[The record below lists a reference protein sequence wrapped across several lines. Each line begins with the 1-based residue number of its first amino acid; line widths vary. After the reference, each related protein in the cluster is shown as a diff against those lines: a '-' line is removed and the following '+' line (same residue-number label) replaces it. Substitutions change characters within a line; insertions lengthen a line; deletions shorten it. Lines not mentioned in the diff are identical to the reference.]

1 MAVSKVELC
10 GAAAATTRMPPTSA
24 IGRRPF
30 MKLLLS
36 GAGVVSARRHLT
48 AASSH
53 RVGIGAS
60 TDAYT
65 ATMRAVAAAGEWP
78 ASRIAGRPVVIKTN
92 LVLGMATE
100 TGGTTSPFVVQAL
113 VDLALADGAS
123 QVVVV
128 EGGRYG
134 APFSMCGYDFLRGYD
149 PDGRV
154 LLADLNAEK
163 GTIARVLGGSV
174 YRYLHLPEV
183 ATRGDAV
190 FISAA
195 KLKVHVETG
204 ATLSIKNLFG
214 VPPIPPY
221 FDPEQ
226 AEFRSRYHLHDR
238 GVHQSIADLH
248 LALPIDFA
256 VVDGIW
262 GMEGDAPDQGTP
274 VRMNLVAAGAN
285 ALAVDRLC
293 AHIMGTPQE
302 RVQHFAYAAANG
314 LGPASLAEVQ
324 AAGDPFTPR
333 AFRQPLLPPRVWLP
347 RAFPPQFAPGRGEET
362 TIAFRLVHT
371 SRVRLQI
378 LRTSDLLP
386 SFSVVRTVRDWTVR
400 SPGIQTAVWDG
411 RDDEGQLVPA
421 GTYAVRAQAETDG
434 TTLFNAGTGW
444 VSVTP

>member
-1 MAVSKVELC
+1 
-10 GAAAATTRMPPTSA
+10 MPPIPIPA
-24 IGRRPF
+24 LGRRSLL
-30 MKLLLS
+30 KVLLS
-36 GAGVVSARRHLT
+36 GAGVICARSHAR
-48 AASSH
+48 AASSY

-60 TDAYT
+60 TDAYS
-65 ATMRAVAAAGEWP
+65 ATMRAAAASGEWP
-78 ASRIAGRPVVIKTN
+78 STRIAGRTVVIKTN

-113 VDLALADGAS
+113 VDLALRDGAS
-123 QVVVV
+123 QILII

-134 APFSMCGYDFLRGYD
+134 APFSLCGYDFLRSYD

-154 LLADLNAEK
+154 VLADLNAEK
-163 GTIARVLGGSV
+163 RTIARVLNGSV
-174 YRYLHLPEV
+174 YRFLYLPEI
-183 ATRGDAV
+183 ATRADVV

-226 AEFRSRYHLHDR
+226 AEFRSRYHLHQR

-274 VRMNLVAAGAN
+274 VRMDLVAAGAN

-302 RVQHFAYAAANG
+302 RVQHFAYAAAKG
-314 LGPASLAEVQ
+314 LGPTTLAGVQ
-324 AAGDPFTPR
+324 AVGDPFTPR
-333 AFRQPLLPPRVWLP
+333 AFLQPALPPQVWVP
-347 RAFPPQFAPGRGEET
+347 RAFPAAFAPSLGEQT
-362 TIAFRLVHT
+362 TIAFRLVHE

-386 SFSVVRTVRDWTVR
+386 TAAVVRTLRDWTVR
-400 SPGIQTAVWDG
+400 SPGVETAVWDG
-411 RDDEGQLVPA
+411 RDDDGQVVPA
-421 GTYAVRAQAETDG
+421 GSYAIRAQAETDG

-444 VSVTP
+444 VAVAS